1 MVHSNKLH
9 GGHVLEDIVADLPS
23 KVIENP
29 EQTTTIL
36 HGDAGDTIGI
46 GDGGNY
52 SLMPVMSI
60 VEGGEIITVFSLTKF
75 C

>member
-1 MVHSNKLH
+1 MV
-9 GGHVLEDIVADLPS
+9 EDIVADLPS
-23 KVIENP
+23 KVIDTT

-36 HGDAGDTIGI
+36 HGDTGDTIGI

-60 VEGGEIITVFSLTKF
+60 VEGGELVIVLTKF
-75 C
+75 S

>member
-1 MVHSNKLH
+1 M
-9 GGHVLEDIVADLPS
+9 EDIVADLSS
-23 KVIENP
+23 KVIDTT
-29 EQTTTIL
+29 EQTTTML
-36 HGDAGDTIGI
+36 HDDTGDTIGI

-60 VEGGEIITVFSLTKF
+60 VEGGELLIVLRKF

>member
-1 MVHSNKLH
+1 MV
-9 GGHVLEDIVADLPS
+9 EDMVADLPS
-23 KVIENP
+23 KVIDTA

-36 HGDAGDTIGI
+36 HGDTGDTIGI

-60 VEGGEIITVFSLTKF
+60 VEGGELFIVLTQ
-75 C
+75 CC